1 VSFVLWRD
9 WKDFIMLDIQ
19 SGFGPTPPSAPQARP
34 LPAAPAQ
41 GATAPAPAPSGPKV
55 IELARPQ
62 IKVDTE
68 GDSKRLQQAVE
79 RMNAKMLDGG
89 RGLAFR
95 VDPDLGRPVVTV
107 TNKETGE
114 VIRQIPN
121 EVVIR
126 IARSLEDTK
135 GLLLNAQV

>member
-1 VSFVLWRD
+1 M
-9 WKDFIMLDIQ
+9 IDIQ
-19 SGFGPTPPSAPQARP
+19 GGFRPTPPSVPQARP
-34 LPAAPAQ
+34 DPIAPMP
-41 GATAPAPAPSGPKV
+41 GASTPAPESVRPKV
-55 IELARPQ
+55 MELVRPE

-68 GDSKRLQQAVE
+68 GDQKRLQQAVE
-79 RMNAKMLDGG
+79 RMNAKMVDGG

-126 IARSLEDTK
+126 LARSIEDTK
-135 GLLLNAQV
+135 GLLLNARV

>member
-1 VSFVLWRD
+1 
-9 WKDFIMLDIQ
+9 MLDIQ
-19 SGFGPTPPSAPQARP
+19 GGFGPTPLSAPQARP
-34 LPAAPAQ
+34 VPAASTQ
-41 GATAPAPAPSGPKV
+41 GAAAPAPAPSGPKV

-79 RMNAKMLDGG
+79 RMNAKMVDGG

-126 IARSLEDTK
+126 MARSIEDTK
-135 GLLLNAQV
+135 GLLLNAQA

>member
-1 VSFVLWRD
+1 
-9 WKDFIMLDIQ
+9 MLDIQ
-19 SGFGPTPPSAPQARP
+19 GGFSPIAPSVPQVRP
-34 LPAAPAQ
+34 GPAAPMSVAS
-41 GATAPAPAPSGPKV
+41 APSPASTGPKV
-55 IELARPQ
+55 MEIVRPQ

-68 GDSKRLQQAVE
+68 GDHKRLQQAVE
-79 RMNAKMLDGG
+79 RMNTKMVDGG

-121 EVVIR
+121 EVVIQM
-126 IARSLEDTK
+126 ARSIEDAK
-135 GLLLNAQV
+135 GLLLNTHV

>member
-1 VSFVLWRD
+1 
-9 WKDFIMLDIQ
+9 MLDIQ
-19 SGFGPTPPSAPQARP
+19 GGFGPTPPSAPQAR
-34 LPAAPAQ
+34 Q
-41 GATAPAPAPSGPKV
+41 GSPAPMQIVASPASPPPAGPKV
-55 IELARPQ
+55 IELARPD

-68 GDSKRLQQAVE
+68 GDHKRLQQAVE
-79 RMNAKMLDGG
+79 RMNAKMVDGG

-95 VDPDLGRPVVTV
+95 VDPDIGRPVVTV

-126 IARSLEDTK
+126 MARSINDAK
-135 GLLLNAQV
+135 GLLLNESV

>member
-1 VSFVLWRD
+1 M
-9 WKDFIMLDIQ
+9 IDIQ
-19 SGFGPTPPSAPQARP
+19 GGFRPTPPSVPQARP
-34 LPAAPAQ
+34 DPIAPMPGAAAPAQ
-41 GATAPAPAPSGPKV
+41 APAGPKV
-55 IELARPQ
+55 IELVRPQ
-62 IKVDTE
+62 IKVDEE
-68 GDSKRLQQAVE
+68 GDHKRVQQAVE
-79 RMNAKMLDGG
+79 RMNAKMVDGG

-126 IARSLEDTK
+126 LARSIEDTK
-135 GLLLNAQV
+135 GLLLNARV

>member
-1 VSFVLWRD
+1 M
-9 WKDFIMLDIQ
+9 IDIQ
-19 SGFGPTPPSAPQARP
+19 SGFRPAPPSAPQVRP
-34 LPAAPAQ
+34 STAAPIP
-41 GATAPAPAPSGPKV
+41 GAAAPAPAPAGPKV
-55 IELARPQ
+55 IEIARPQ
-62 IKVDTE
+62 IKVDEE
-68 GDSKRLQQAVE
+68 GDHKRLQQAVD
-79 RMNAKMLDGG
+79 RMNAKMVDGG

-126 IARSLEDTK
+126 LARSIEDTK
-135 GLLLNAQV
+135 GLLLNARV

>member
-1 VSFVLWRD
+1 
-9 WKDFIMLDIQ
+9 MLDIQ
-19 SGFGPTPPSAPQARP
+19 GGFGPTPLSAPQARP
-34 LPAAPAQ
+34 VPAAPAQ
-41 GATAPAPAPSGPKV
+41 GSAATAPAPAPSGPKV

-79 RMNAKMLDGG
+79 RMNAKMADGG

-126 IARSLEDTK
+126 MARSIEDTK

>member
-1 VSFVLWRD
+1 
-9 WKDFIMLDIQ
+9 MLDIQ
-19 SGFGPTPPSAPQARP
+19 GGFSPTIPSVPQVR
-34 LPAAPAQ
+34 Q
-41 GATAPAPAPSGPKV
+41 GAAASMPTASAPAPAPAGPKV
-55 IELARPQ
+55 MDLVRPQ

-68 GDSKRLQQAVE
+68 GDHQRLQQAVE
-79 RMNAKMLDGG
+79 RMNAKMVDGG

-121 EVVIR
+121 EVVIQM
-126 IARSLEDTK
+126 ARSIEDAK
-135 GLLLNAQV
+135 GLLLNTQV

>member
-1 VSFVLWRD
+1 MEIV
-9 WKDFIMLDIQ
+9 
-19 SGFGPTPPSAPQARP
+19 
-34 LPAAPAQ
+34 
-41 GATAPAPAPSGPKV
+41 
-55 IELARPQ
+55 RPQ

-68 GDSKRLQQAVE
+68 GDHKRLQQAVE
-79 RMNAKMLDGG
+79 RMNTKMVDGG

-121 EVVIR
+121 EVVIQM
-126 IARSLEDTK
+126 ARSIEDAK
-135 GLLLNAQV
+135 GLLLNTHV

>member
-1 VSFVLWRD
+1 
-9 WKDFIMLDIQ
+9 MLDIQ
-19 SGFGPTPPSAPQARP
+19 GGFGPTPPSAPPVRTGAAAPMPEASTPAPESARP
-34 LPAAPAQ
+34 
-41 GATAPAPAPSGPKV
+41 KV
-55 IELARPQ
+55 MTLVRPE

-68 GDSKRLQQAVE
+68 GDQKRLQQAVE
-79 RMNAKMLDGG
+79 RMNAKMVDGG

-126 IARSLEDTK
+126 IARSIEDTK
-135 GLLLNAQV
+135 GLLLNTQV

>member
-1 VSFVLWRD
+1 
-9 WKDFIMLDIQ
+9 MLDIQ
-19 SGFGPTPPSAPQARP
+19 GGFGPPPPLAPQARP
-34 LPAAPAQ
+34 GPTAPMPVAS
-41 GATAPAPAPSGPKV
+41 APAPESPRPKV
-55 IELARPQ
+55 MELVRPQ

-68 GDSKRLQQAVE
+68 GDQKRLQQAVE
-79 RMNAKMLDGG
+79 RMNAKMVDGG

-114 VIRQIPN
+114 IIRQIPN

-126 IARSLEDTK
+126 LARSIEDTK
-135 GLLLNAQV
+135 GLLLNARV

>member
-1 VSFVLWRD
+1 
-9 WKDFIMLDIQ
+9 MLDIQ
-19 SGFGPTPPSAPQARP
+19 GGFGPTPPIAPQARP
-34 LPAAPAQ
+34 GPTAPVP
-41 GATAPAPAPSGPKV
+41 GASAPAPESPRPKV
-55 IELARPQ
+55 MTLVRPE

-68 GDSKRLQQAVE
+68 GDQKRLQQAVE
-79 RMNAKMLDGG
+79 RMNAKMVDGG

-114 VIRQIPN
+114 IIRQIPN

-126 IARSLEDTK
+126 LARSIEDTK
-135 GLLLNAQV
+135 GLLLNARV

>member
-1 VSFVLWRD
+1 M
-9 WKDFIMLDIQ
+9 IDIQ
-19 SGFGPTPPSAPQARP
+19 GGFRPTPPSVPQARP
-34 LPAAPAQ
+34 DPIAPMPGAAAPAQ
-41 GATAPAPAPSGPKV
+41 APAGPKV
-55 IELARPQ
+55 MELARPQ

-68 GDSKRLQQAVE
+68 GDHQRLQQAVE
-79 RMNAKMLDGG
+79 RMNAKMVDGG

-121 EVVIR
+121 EVVIQM
-126 IARSLEDTK
+126 ARSIEDAK
-135 GLLLNAQV
+135 GLLLNTRA

>member
-1 VSFVLWRD
+1 
-9 WKDFIMLDIQ
+9 MLDIQ
-19 SGFGPTPPSAPQARP
+19 GGFGPTPLTAPQARP
-34 LPAAPAQ
+34 GPTAPMPAAS
-41 GATAPAPAPSGPKV
+41 APAPESARPKV
-55 IELARPQ
+55 MELVRPQ

-68 GDSKRLQQAVE
+68 GDQKRLQQAVE

-114 VIRQIPN
+114 IIRQIPN

-126 IARSLEDTK
+126 LARSIEDTK
-135 GLLLNAQV
+135 GLLLNARV

>member
-1 VSFVLWRD
+1 
-9 WKDFIMLDIQ
+9 MLDVQ
-19 SGFGPTPPSAPQARP
+19 SGFGPTPPITPQARAR
-34 LPAAPAQ
+34 PAAPVAE
-41 GATAPAPAPSGPKV
+41 ASTPVPEPTRPKV
-55 IELARPQ
+55 IALARPD

-68 GDSKRLQQAVE
+68 GDQKRLQQAVD
-79 RMNAKMLDGG
+79 RMNAKMVDGG

-126 IARSLEDTK
+126 IARSIEDTK
-135 GLLLNAQV
+135 GLLLNARV

>member
-1 VSFVLWRD
+1 
-9 WKDFIMLDIQ
+9 MLEIQ
-19 SGFGPTPPSAPQARP
+19 GGFGPTPPSAPQGRQGTTAP
-34 LPAAPAQ
+34 TPVAAAPA
-41 GATAPAPAPSGPKV
+41 PKGPKV
-55 IELARPQ
+55 IEIARPQ

-68 GDSKRLQQAVE
+68 GDQKRLQQAVE
-79 RMNAKMLDGG
+79 RMNAKMVDGG

-126 IARSLEDTK
+126 MARSIEDNK

>member
-1 VSFVLWRD
+1 
-9 WKDFIMLDIQ
+9 MLDIHGGVRPIV
-19 SGFGPTPPSAPQARP
+19 SSVPLARPASAPPMPGGVGSSPVAESVR
-34 LPAAPAQ
+34 
-41 GATAPAPAPSGPKV
+41 PKV
-55 IELARPQ
+55 IAIERPD

-68 GDSKRLQQAVE
+68 GDSKRLQQAVD
-79 RMNAKMLDGG
+79 RMNAKMVDGG
-89 RGLAFR
+89 RGLAFN

-114 VIRQIPN
+114 VVRQIPN

-126 IARSLEDTK
+126 MARSIEDSK

>member
-1 VSFVLWRD
+1 
-9 WKDFIMLDIQ
+9 MLDIQ
-19 SGFGPTPPSAPQARP
+19 GGLGPMPPSVPQARP
-34 LPAAPAQ
+34 PPAAPAVPAQ

-135 GLLLNAQV
+135 GLLLNTQV

>member
-1 VSFVLWRD
+1 M
-9 WKDFIMLDIQ
+9 IDIQ
-19 SGFGPTPPSAPQARP
+19 GGFRPTPPSVPQARP
-34 LPAAPAQ
+34 DPIAPVPGAAAPAQ
-41 GATAPAPAPSGPKV
+41 APAGPKV
-55 IELARPQ
+55 MELVRPE

-68 GDSKRLQQAVE
+68 GDHQRLQQAVE
-79 RMNAKMLDGG
+79 RMNAKMVDGG

-126 IARSLEDTK
+126 MARSLEASK
-135 GLLLNAQV
+135 GLLLNEKV

>member
-1 VSFVLWRD
+1 MSSVLTAG
-9 WKDFIMLDIQ
+9 KAYIMLDIQ
-19 SGFGPTPPSAPQARP
+19 GGFRPASPSAPQVRP
-34 LPAAPAQ
+34 GPTAPMPGAAAPAQ
-41 GATAPAPAPSGPKV
+41 APAGPKV
-55 IELARPQ
+55 IELARPE

-68 GDSKRLQQAVE
+68 GDHKRLQQAVE
-79 RMNAKMLDGG
+79 RMNTKMVDGG

-126 IARSLEDTK
+126 MARSIEDTK
-135 GLLLNAQV
+135 GLLLNAQA